1 MGDVSP
7 NFSRHEF
14 SCKCGCGFQTVDVDL
29 IVILET
35 VRSKFK
41 SPVTINS
48 ACRCH
53 EHNEKIGGS
62 YGSKHK
68 QGIAVDIVVKG
79 VNPKDVYKYLDGMYP
94 ASYGIGYYGSFTHF
108 DVRSNKARW
117 RG

>member
-7 NFSRHEF
+7 NFSRREF

-29 IVILET
+29 IAILET
-35 VRSKFK
+35 VRSKFN

-53 EHNEKIGGS
+53 EHNENIGGS

-79 VNPKDVYKYLDGMYP
+79 VNPKDVYKYLDDIYP
-94 ASYGIGYYGSFTHF
+94 ASYGIGYYDSFTHF